1 MNKQENT
8 KEKSIPMLTP
18 KAVFGIRTDIKQN
31 IKFFSADKCAYIAG
45 NYVVVCSVK
54 EKTQAFFPANPL
66 DGEITAFNID
76 ESKDSILIVIAQK
89 TNERASINLR
99 FLKKNLTLEDQKN
112 KRVLLDVQLD
122 PTDSIISIDVNA
134 QSGYIAA
141 LSGYKTPAVSI
152 FYYDLRSATLKTIP
166 FWKLSITAMYRFI
179 QINPHNYLSICAY
192 GDGGYALVNLQDY
205 DKKRKEPLEIDSR
218 SYNEFQSF
226 QFNLVSCV
234 WISNTRVAFLN
245 SNCDLFIIDY
255 NKSDKPVRKAYKWG
269 LFFEKASRGAALFIK
284 NNCLFITKDDG
295 IMVKLDKKQT
305 HSQID
310 YEKVQ
315 IGKITTNY
323 QNLKI
328 NVHHISVNS
337 ANTAMV
343 ISTENNQVWLV
354 DLQNDTFLNE
364 SNSYKSLL
372 STFPSDEINC
382 IDVSRLKQLVAVSS
396 KDGWVRI
403 WNYIN
408 LQIETQY
415 DFGEDEPLYLAFH
428 PDGLNLI
435 VIFKEKFKVMSILN
449 KPLLTVREIPIYN
462 TTDVINI
469 YNPRLNSHTSV
480 ITSQYVIRV
489 TFISITSILVM

>member
-1 MNKQENT
+1 MNKQDNT
-8 KEKSIPMLTP
+8 KEKSVPMLTP

-31 IKFFSADKCAYIAG
+31 LKFFSADKCAYIAG
-45 NYVVVCSVK
+45 NYVVICSIK
-54 EKTQAFFPANPL
+54 EKTQSFFPANPL

-99 FLKKNLTLEDQKN
+99 FLKKNLTLEDHKN
-112 KRVLLDVQLD
+112 KRALLDAQLD
-122 PTDSIISIDVNA
+122 IADSFLSIDVNA

-166 FWKLSITAMYRFI
+166 FWKLSFNTIYRYI

-218 SYNEFQSF
+218 NYSEFQ
-226 QFNLVSCV
+226 NYVLNMVSCA
-234 WISNTRVAFLN
+234 WISNTKVAFLN

-255 NKSDKPVRKAYKWG
+255 NKADKPVRKAYKSS
-269 LFFEKASRGAALFIK
+269 LFFDRASRGSSLFLK
-284 NNCLFITKDDG
+284 NNSLFITRDDG

-315 IGKITTNY
+315 AGKITQNY

-328 NVHHISVNS
+328 SVHYLSVNNNS
-337 ANTAMV
+337 NMV

-354 DLQNDTFLNE
+354 DLQNDTILNE
-364 SNSYKSLL
+364 SNNYKSLL

-403 WNYIN
+403 YNYIN

-428 PDGLNLI
+428 PDGLNLL
-435 VIFKEKFKVMSILN
+435 VVFKEKFKLMSILN

-462 TTDVINI
+462 TTDVI
-469 YNPRLNSHTSV
+469 
-480 ITSQYVIRV
+480 
-489 TFISITSILVM
+489 